1 MDEKLK
7 QIEAVMT
14 DHPDFPKPG
23 ILFKNIMPIFSD
35 PEQMENL
42 ADILEVTIKEKF
54 AGCTK
59 LVGLESRG
67 FLMGMAVAHRLKVG
81 FVPIRKK
88 GKLPGKT
95 FRQEYTLEY
104 GTDCVEL
111 ESASVNKNDKIV
123 IIDDLIATG
132 GTMKAAVKLVEQTG
146 ATLLGTFCLIEIDF
160 LEGKKGIDVPFV
172 SLIHV

>member
-54 AGCTK
+54 PGCTK

-67 FLMGMAVAHRLKVG
+67 FLMG
-81 FVPIRKK
+81 
-88 GKLPGKT
+88 
-95 FRQEYTLEY
+95 
-104 GTDCVEL
+104 
-111 ESASVNKNDKIV
+111 
-123 IIDDLIATG
+123 
-132 GTMKAAVKLVEQTG
+132 
-146 ATLLGTFCLIEIDF
+146 
-160 LEGKKGIDVPFV
+160 
-172 SLIHV
+172 